1 MESCHLTRHI
11 WYVTVQASPAT
22 LAEAAVCGTSLHALA
37 SVLAGRA
44 TTQVHQGLTV
54 VARVARGTGAA
65 VTAQPIDAGA
75 TVLTRFGVTLID
87 VELAIG
93 TSEARLAMANV

>member
-1 MESCHLTRHI
+1 M
-11 WYVTVQASPAT
+11 ASP
-22 LAEAAVCGTSLHALA
+22 H
-37 SVLAGRA
+37 
-44 TTQVHQGLTV
+44 LTV

-93 TSEARLAMANV
+93 TSEARLAMANVRVDAVDTGTIVEARAINTKISGEDDIWYARLCRSGIEYKSWEV